1 MGGGGWWCCGRWRCC
16 ASGQLRPPGERARI
30 SLTSTRRPIEWSSG
44 SSVRSMSSGCSRAAA
59 APSSAQSRGVM
70 VPLTWRKH
78 IEPCVRSKI
87 CPYNVI
93 AVSVVESS
101 STEFELLAQVLYL
114 RQIFFLQT
122 TDICC
127 YRCRRCFSY
136 NSNSFRNT
144 LAAPWTIKRWGRQSS
159 QEASGARGASWQR
172 GQRCSERAP
181 VACASTPAARAPNVA
196 VCRAQCRPD
205 RVVGGGGATMAEQWT
220 GVARGIHTCS

>member
-1 MGGGGWWCCGRWRCC
+1 M
-16 ASGQLRPPGERARI
+16 
-30 SLTSTRRPIEWSSG
+30 
-44 SSVRSMSSGCSRAAA
+44 
-59 APSSAQSRGVM
+59 QSRRRGAQQ
-70 VPLTWRKH
+70 R
-78 IEPCVRSKI
+78 
-87 CPYNVI
+87 
-93 AVSVVESS
+93 AVARRQGAID
-101 STEFELLAQVLYL
+101 LAQAQRTMRAQQNLSVQCHCCVGCREFFDRIRIACAGVVLASD
-114 RQIFFLQT
+114 FFFAGCGPQT